1 MGLAAGEA
9 DIVVAD
15 IAVADIGAAVVVAA
29 DTAVVGDA
37 DDEENDDGKPSIS

>member
-9 DIVVAD
+9 DIVEAD
-15 IAVADIGAAVVVAA
+15 TAVADIGAVVAVA

-37 DDEENDDGKPSIS
+37 DDEENDDGKPSTF